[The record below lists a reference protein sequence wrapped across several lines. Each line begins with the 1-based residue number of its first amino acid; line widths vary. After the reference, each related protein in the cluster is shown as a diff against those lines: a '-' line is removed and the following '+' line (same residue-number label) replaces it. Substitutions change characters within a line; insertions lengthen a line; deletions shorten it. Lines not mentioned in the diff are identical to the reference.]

1 MSKAAKTIM
10 AYGVYC
16 LGSGLGFLF
25 MKDFIL
31 DLFQFAPT
39 TEHWIYVVAILMVG
53 LGYYYISSA
62 RAEAKHFFK
71 ISAIGRTWFFVASTA
86 IALLGIAPKMLIA
99 FGAIDLVT
107 AIWTWVSLEKN

>member
-1 MSKAAKTIM
+1 MI
-10 AYGVYC
+10 YGVYC

-31 DLFQFAPT
+31 DLFQFTPT
-39 TEHWIYVVAILMVG
+39 TEHWIYVVAILMIG

-71 ISAIGRTWFFVASTA
+71 ISVIGRTWFFVASTS
-86 IALLGIAPKMLIA
+86 IALMGIAPKMLIA
-99 FGAIDLVT
+99 FGAIDLIT
-107 AIWTWVSLEKN
+107 AIWTAIALRSDK